1 MKIRFAHAATMCRQD
16 YARIVVQTDCNHFSN
31 FLATRKH
38 TSTSACGTKREGPSI
53 PPMPGQKLIHTVFAH
68 ISPVYRV
75 PDSGSISLENFML
88 LRLLEREVVIK
99 DSDRPITPLI
109 CSLIEILRPQG
120 RNQWSANVSFDS
132 SNNGTNDFQPLLKCS
147 NKLLNITRS

>member
-1 MKIRFAHAATMCRQD
+1 MPAGLRADRRPNG
-16 YARIVVQTDCNHFSN
+16 YCNHFSN

-38 TSTSACGTKREGPSI
+38 TPTSAREREGPRSREPSI
-53 PPMPGQKLIHTVFAH
+53 PSMPGQKLIHTVFAH

-109 CSLIEILRPQG
+109 CSLIEILRSQG
-120 RNQWSANVSFDS
+120 RDM
-132 SNNGTNDFQPLLKCS
+132 
-147 NKLLNITRS
+147 

>member
-1 MKIRFAHAATMCRQD
+1 MNEANSDIVDIVVTEKIRFAHAATICRQD

-31 FLATRKH
+31 FLATGKH
-38 TSTSACGTKREGPSI
+38 TPTSACGTEREGPRSREPSI
-53 PPMPGQKLIHTVFAH
+53 PSMPGQKLIHTVFAH

-75 PDSGSISLENFML
+75 PDSGSISLQNFML

-99 DSDRPITPLI
+99 DSDRPNTPLT

-120 RNQWSANVSFDS
+120 RN
-132 SNNGTNDFQPLLKCS
+132 L
-147 NKLLNITRS
+147 